1 MIDDLEALYFNDK
14 VQMRSNSS
22 NNLKK
27 VPKLNFK
34 VVDEKQTK
42 GNHENNIN
50 NNGIV
55 ILNNSNKIDEEKKHF
70 KVNTILF
77 QEFHK
82 QKNFEIHNK
91 DIVGKIENNTKQIN
105 SSFLTGIN
113 NNSTKNYQGNVI
125 NYNFK

>member
-34 VVDEKQTK
+34 VVDEKQTN
-42 GNHENNIN
+42 GNQENKIN

-70 KVNTILF
+70 KVKSIL
-77 QEFHK
+77 
-82 QKNFEIHNK
+82 
-91 DIVGKIENNTKQIN
+91 
-105 SSFLTGIN
+105 
-113 NNSTKNYQGNVI
+113 Y
-125 NYNFK
+125 